1 MTLYCWGSTVKGELG
16 LGGIEEEHVIYR
28 TLFLKL
34 EQNNLF
40 WKLFNADTDA
50 TTLRLATCIKY

>member
-28 TLFLKL
+28 SLFLKL
-34 EQNNLF
+34 EQNNLN
-40 WKLFNADTDA
+40 LEII
-50 TTLRLATCIKY
+50 LCRY